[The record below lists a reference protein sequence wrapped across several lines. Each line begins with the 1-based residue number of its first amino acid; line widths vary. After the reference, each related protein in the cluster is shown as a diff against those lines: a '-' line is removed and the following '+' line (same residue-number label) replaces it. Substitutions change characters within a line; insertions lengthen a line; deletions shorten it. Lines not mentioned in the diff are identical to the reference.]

1 MAKQQGINLKP
12 TTPAPTPAPAGAK
25 ETYLQKYI
33 LLRKHNVK
41 VAVRKA
47 KMNKS
52 CYLFLAPFAIIFT
65 LFYIFP
71 VVASIF
77 FSFTYYNILE
87 TPRFI
92 GLNNYISLLL
102 EDEIFLIGIKN
113 TLIIA
118 LVTGPLGYIMSFLF
132 AWLINELPR
141 WVRSVAIVVFYA
153 PSIAGNCFVI
163 FSVFFRGDA
172 YGYVN
177 AFLMNTGIID
187 NPILWLTNPQYMLP
201 ICMLVIL
208 WMSLGAGFL
217 SFVAG
222 LQGVDPALF
231 EAGCIDGIRNRWQEL
246 WFITLPSMKPMLM
259 FGAVMTIT
267 TSFGV
272 CDVTMALCGYPST
285 DYAARTI
292 VTHLFDYGF
301 SRFEMGYACAIAT
314 ILFLMMILCNKAIQ
328 SLLRRVGT

>member
-1 MAKQQGINLKP
+1 
-12 TTPAPTPAPAGAK
+12 
-25 ETYLQKYI
+25 
-33 LLRKHNVK
+33 
-41 VAVRKA
+41 
-47 KMNKS
+47 
-52 CYLFLAPFAIIFT
+52 
-65 LFYIFP
+65 
-71 VVASIF
+71 
-77 FSFTYYNILE
+77 
-87 TPRFI
+87 
-92 GLNNYISLLL
+92 LNNYISLLL

-118 LVTGPLGYIMSFLF
+118 LVTGPLGYIMSFIF

-141 WVRSVAIVVFYA
+141 WVRSIAIVVFYA

-187 NPILWLTNPQYMLP
+187 NPILWLTNPKYMLP